1 MQMRVPARAVQ
12 VPEARRAAMEF
23 VHTRCRDASQL
34 ALDVG
39 LAVSEACA
47 NVVRHAYRNRE
58 GELRLELRVEA
69 AQLIVTIADD
79 GIGIEHESVAP
90 GLGLGLALLRALST
104 LVVQSGHGTTVVMS
118 FACHPDREAGR
129 WARELYGRR

>member
-23 VHTRCRDASQL
+23 VHTRCRDAGQL

-39 LAVSEACA
+39 LAVSEACT
-47 NVVRHAYRNRE
+47 NVVRHAYPNRE

-90 GLGLGLALLRALST
+90 VDPGLGLGLGLLDALST

-118 FACHPDREAGR
+118 FACHPAP
-129 WARELYGRR
+129 